1 MVVLSIITTSLQAL
15 WKTEGIT
22 LLHKNLQ
29 LIFSESSSFTG
40 YVEWIETIHAQQNKK
55 QIKVNAFIF

>member
-15 WKTEGIT
+15 WKTEVIT

-29 LIFSESSSFTG
+29 LVFSESSSFTG
-40 YVEWIETIHAQQNKK
+40 YVERIETTDVQQN
-55 QIKVNAFIF
+55 IKNKLK